1 LTGNFK
7 SLSLSGQFLIKS
19 ADVKVSTIPGSSYD
33 ISSDNFVYKILKD
46 TTGVGYMDTVIEVS
60 PQDFAGIDPFLR
72 SNVIASSKP
81 KTSEF
86 NIHYDLN
93 VKTVKDA
100 SVSIMFNNL
109 TKEELFGQLSAD
121 LNVTNKNTGLM
132 QVYGNLDVTGDSYYR
147 FYRNFKVKDS
157 HLTFIGPPSNPELN
171 IHAVYENKPSN
182 EAIGGTISSDVIQI
196 VLEIHGTKNKP
207 VLTLKL
213 YQGGNEVT
221 GSDAQSDAIS
231 YLFFGVS
238 KNQLVSGQR
247 STLAGN
253 IGATTSSAYLSS
265 LFGNAMRDI
274 APFITSAEVNYSEG
288 SIATGT
294 DIRITSEVG
303 DATVRFG
310 GKIFSGLGNAEV
322 VIEYPL
328 NRLLNINVSNN
339 LIIEVS
345 RIVDESGLNGGRSV
359 HTGAKLSYKLRF

>member
-1 LTGNFK
+1 
-7 SLSLSGQFLIKS
+7 
-19 ADVKVSTIPGSSYD
+19 
-33 ISSDNFVYKILKD
+33 
-46 TTGVGYMDTVIEVS
+46 
-60 PQDFAGIDPFLR
+60 
-72 SNVIASSKP
+72 
-81 KTSEF
+81 
-86 NIHYDLN
+86 
-93 VKTVKDA
+93 
-100 SVSIMFNNL
+100 
-109 TKEELFGQLSAD
+109 
-121 LNVTNKNTGLM
+121 
-132 QVYGNLDVTGDSYYR
+132 
-147 FYRNFKVKDS
+147 
-157 HLTFIGPPSNPELN
+157 
-171 IHAVYENKPSN
+171 
-182 EAIGGTISSDVIQI
+182 
-196 VLEIHGTKNKP
+196 